1 MSGRLAAPAAAPAFA
16 GVQDRAHGA
25 ALSRAARIRQ
35 GIVAGI
41 NADFP
46 GLSAQIEQD
55 DVVIEGH
62 DLLVRW
68 LRDAALRDIGPS
80 VARGELS

>member
-1 MSGRLAAPAAAPAFA
+1 MSGRLAVPAFA
-16 GVQDRAHGA
+16 GVHDRAD
-25 ALSRAARIRQ
+25 SAARSRSASIRQ

-41 NADFP
+41 EAGFP

-55 DVVIEGH
+55 DVVIEGR

-80 VARGELS
+80 VARGERS